1 MGWSTRMRELPV
13 AEAIGTVLCHDI
25 TQIIPGQGPDRC
37 KGALF
42 KKGHVVRPEDVE
54 RLLGVGKEHLYVF
67 DLAEGLVHEEQAAL
81 RVARAVSGPGILL
94 GAPAEG
100 KVTLSAA
107 ANGLLKVDAERLRAI
122 NGLDDVVVS
131 TLHGNQLVQKGQNLA
146 GVHITPLVLEETQVR
161 RAEELCA
168 PASAPIHGPT
178 SAATSTAISGQVSAH
193 AHVIE
198 LRPLRRAK
206 VGVVTTGSEVFKGR
220 IKDGFGP
227 VLREKFA
234 RLGSDIFR
242 QLLVSDDEDMT
253 AKAILA
259 LLALGADF
267 LVVTGGMSV
276 DPDDR
281 TPAAIRAAGAEVVC
295 YGAPVLP
302 GAMFLLGYIGQVPIL
317 GLPGCVMYYKSSIFD
332 LVVPRLLAGDRLSRS
347 DIAALGH
354 GGYCSACAECRF
366 PVCPFGKGA

>member
-107 ANGLLKVDAERLRAI
+107 ANGLLKVDAQRLRAI
-122 NGLDDVVVS
+122 NDLDDVVVS

-168 PASAPIHGPT
+168 SASA
-178 SAATSTAISGQVSAH
+178 TAPGQACTH
-193 AHVIE
+193 EPAHVIE

>member
-13 AEAIGTVLCHDI
+13 ADAIGTVLCHDI
-25 TQIIPGQGPDRC
+25 TQIIPGPGPNRC

-42 KKGHVVRPEDVE
+42 KKGHVVRQEDVE
-54 RLLGVGKEHLYVF
+54 RLLNIGKEHLYVF
-67 DLAEGLVHEEQAAL
+67 DLAEGLVHEEEAAQRL
-81 RVARAVSGPGILL
+81 ARAVSGPGIVL
-94 GAPAEG
+94 GPPAEG

-107 ANGLLKVDAERLRAI
+107 SDGLLKVDAKRLQEL
-122 NGLDDVVVS
+122 NGLDDLVLA
-131 TLHGNQLVQKGQNLA
+131 TLHGNQPVKKGQNLA
-146 GVHITPLVLEETQVR
+146 GAHITPLVIEEAKLR

-168 PASAPIHGPT
+168 PDAGGPLME
-178 SAATSTAISGQVSAH
+178 V
-193 AHVIE
+193 
-198 LRPLRRAK
+198 RPFRRAR
-206 VGVVTTGSEVFKGR
+206 VGMVTTGSEVAKGR

-234 RLGSDIFR
+234 RLGSEVVR

-253 AKAILA
+253 TKAILA
-259 LLALGADF
+259 QLALGADF
-267 LVVTGGMSV
+267 IVVTGGMSV

-281 TPAAIRAAGAEVVC
+281 TPAAIRAAGAQVEC

-317 GLPGCVMYYKSSIFD
+317 GLPGCVMYFKSSIFD
-332 LVVPRLLAGDRLSRS
+332 LVVPRLLAGDRLSRK

-366 PVCPFGKGA
+366 PICPFGKGA

>member
-107 ANGLLKVDAERLRAI
+107 ANGLLKVDAERLREL
-122 NGLDDVVVS
+122 NGLDDLVLS
-131 TLHGNQLVQKGQNLA
+131 TLHTNQTVKKGQNLA
-146 GVHITPLVLEETQVR
+146 GVHITPLVLEETQLR
-161 RAEELCA
+161 RAERLCA
-168 PASAPIHGPT
+168 DGPI
-178 SAATSTAISGQVSAH
+178 
-193 AHVIE
+193 IE
-198 LRPLRRAK
+198 VRPLRRAK

-317 GLPGCVMYYKSSIFD
+317 GLPGCVMYYRSSIFD

>member
-1 MGWSTRMRELPV
+1 MGCSTRMREIPV
-13 AEAIGTVLCHDI
+13 AEAIGAVLCHDI
-25 TQIIPGQGPDRC
+25 TQIIPGAGPDRC

-42 KKGHVVRPEDVE
+42 KKGHVIRPEDVE
-54 RLLGVGKEHLYVF
+54 PLLNVGKEHLYVF

-81 RVARAVSGPGILL
+81 RVARAVSGPGVLP
-94 GAPAEG
+94 GSPAEG
-100 KVTLSAA
+100 KVTLTAA
-107 ANGLLKVDAERLRAI
+107 QGGLLKVDAERLREL
-122 NGLDDVVVS
+122 NGMADLVLS
-131 TLHGNQLVQKGQNLA
+131 TLHTNQTVEQGQNLA
-146 GVHITPLVLEETQVR
+146 GVHITPLVVEEAQVR
-161 RAEELCA
+161 QAELLCA
-168 PASAPIHGPT
+168 DAPILE
-178 SAATSTAISGQVSAH
+178 V
-193 AHVIE
+193 
-198 LRPLRRAK
+198 RPLRRAK
-206 VGVVTTGSEVFKGR
+206 VGMVTTGSEVFKGR
-220 IKDGFGP
+220 ITDGFGP

-234 RLGSDIFR
+234 RLGSQVFR

-253 AKAILA
+253 VKAIQA

-281 TPAAIRAAGAEVVC
+281 TPAAIRAAGAQVVS

-302 GAMFLLGYIGQVPIL
+302 GAMFLLGYLGAVPVL

-332 LVVPRLLAGDRLSRS
+332 LVVPRLLAGDRLTRE

-366 PVCPFGKGA
+366 PRCPFGKGA